1 MNTILYN
8 TSSGHNT
15 SNGQNTRTYQHSNNQ
30 QNNSNNQHSNN
41 QQNNSNN
48 QHSNLQT
55 PQNRTFNNFCNNCG
69 KNGHVF
75 HTCKHPITSIGI
87 IIFRKQ
93 ADQLQYL
100 VIRRKHS
107 LGFVEFMRGKY
118 PLHNYE
124 YLVNVFNEMSIHEKQ
139 LIGKS
144 TFEQLWT
151 YLWGDQM
158 GIQYRGEEK
167 ISRDKFET
175 LKCGVEINKMQ
186 YNLEK
191 IIKASTVNWNE
202 TEWGFPKGR
211 RNYQEKDLVC
221 ALREFEEE
229 TGYIRSNVTLL
240 QNIIPYEEIFTGSNM
255 KSYKHKYFVGTID
268 ANTVH
273 TNQFQQSE
281 VSEMKWMSYEEC
293 MGKIRPYNLEKKNL
307 LSKINTIV
315 QMYKMN

>member
-1 MNTILYN
+1 MNNILYN
-8 TSSGHNT
+8 TTNGHNT
-15 SNGQNTRTYQHSNNQ
+15 RAQ
-30 QNNSNNQHSNN
+30 QFNNSDTYNGGHS
-41 QQNNSNN
+41 QV
-48 QHSNLQT
+48 T
-55 PQNRTFNNFCNNCG
+55 QNRTYNNFCNNCG

-93 ADQLQYL
+93 SDQLQYL

-118 PLHNYE
+118 PLHNYD
-124 YLVNVFNEMSIHEKQ
+124 YLVNVFNEMSIQEKD
-139 LIGKS
+139 LIGVS
-144 TFEQLWT
+144 TFDQLWS
-151 YLWGDQM
+151 YLWGDQI

-167 ISRDKFET
+167 VSRDKFDT
-175 LKCGVEINKMQ
+175 LKCGVEINKTE

-191 IIKASTVNWNE
+191 IIKASTIEWEE

-211 RNYQEKDLVC
+211 RNFQEKDLVC

-229 TGYIRSNVTLL
+229 TGYVRSNVTLL

-255 KSYKHKYFVGTID
+255 KSYKHKYFVGTI
-268 ANTVH
+268 NPNVIH

-281 VSEMKWMSYEEC
+281 VSEMKWMSYDEC
-293 MGKIRPYNLEKKNL
+293 MEKIRPYNLEKKNIL
-307 LSKINTIV
+307 TKINSIV
-315 QMYKMN
+315 QMYKMR